1 MFKLL
6 AKTCLMLVAFSVPSF
21 AGSVETFRVGAWNGE
36 AFVSDQDGS
45 FLSCIATANYRNGI
59 SMSIQI
65 DETYGWVLGFG
76 SPHWNLT
83 TGNQFTMQYRIDRS
97 AWFSATATTATPK
110 LVTMPMPY
118 DPTMISRFRR
128 GNKLYVYDGSYTYDF
143 RLTGTSRVVARLSK
157 CVDYHVARTNASK
170 GFGTSTAQ
178 SQPSVSQPAPAAP
191 TATAPATAAPNLAET
206 TITNDNDPALQLEAT
221 QKMFALIGY
230 AGLSDIKLIPSD
242 QLEEELTGYHAVAEG
257 NARLLVTHIVSNSAA
272 MSESQLI
279 ESSIAA
285 EEKKCEG
292 DFESSSGRK
301 TSDGTKIHVGEIRC
315 TEGDFELHERYVI
328 APRGKG
334 GYYFIGTRDEYM
346 GEGGGAPRSPTD
358 KLDDKAFQTAAI
370 NASK

>member
-1 MFKLL
+1 MFRLL
-6 AKTCLMLVAFSVPSF
+6 VKTCLTLMAFTIPSY
-21 AGSVETFRVGAWNGE
+21 AGSVERFKVGAWSGE

-45 FLSCIATANYRNGI
+45 FLSCTATANYRNGI

-83 TGNQFTMQYRIDRS
+83 AGNTFTMQYRIDRS
-97 AWFSATATTATPK
+97 TWFSATATTVTPK

-118 DPTMISRFRR
+118 DPSMISRFRR
-128 GNKLYVYDGSYTYDF
+128 GNKLFVYDGSYTYDF

-157 CVDYHVARTNASK
+157 CVDLHAARSNAAK
-170 GFGTSTAQ
+170 GLGANNAQ
-178 SQPSVSQPAPAAP
+178 NQPAVSQPAPSVSAP
-191 TATAPATAAPNLAET
+191 SAGAPDLAENT
-206 TITNDNDPALQLEAT
+206 VTNDNNPAHQLEAT

-242 QLEEELTGYHAVAEG
+242 QLEEDLTGYHAVAEG
-257 NARLLVTHIVSNSAA
+257 NARLLVTHIVPNNTS

-279 ESSIAA
+279 ETSVAA
-285 EEKKCEG
+285 EEKKCQG

-301 TSDGTKIHVGEIRC
+301 TSDGIKIHVGEIRC

-328 APRGKG
+328 TPRVKG
-334 GYYFIGTRDEYM
+334 GYYFIGTRDEYV
-346 GEGGGAPRSPTD
+346 GEGGGAPKSPTD
-358 KLDDKAFQTAAI
+358 KLDDKTFQTAAI

>member
-6 AKTCLMLVAFSVPSF
+6 AKTCLVFAAFTAPSF
-21 AGSVETFRVGAWNGE
+21 AGSVESFKVGAWNGE

-59 SMSIQI
+59 SLSIQI

-83 TGNQFTMQYRIDRS
+83 PGNNFTMQYRIDRS

-118 DPTMISRFRR
+118 DPSMITRFRR
-128 GNKLYVYDGSYTYDF
+128 GNKMQVYDGSYTYDF
-143 RLTGTSRVVARLSK
+143 RLTGTSRVIARLSK
-157 CVDYHVARTNASK
+157 CVDYHVARSNASK
-170 GFGTSTAQ
+170 GFGANTAQ
-178 SQPSVSQPAPAAP
+178 NQPSVSQPTPSVP
-191 TATAPATAAPNLAET
+191 STAAPNLAET
-206 TITNDNDPALQLEAT
+206 TITNDNNQAHQLEAT

-242 QLEEELTGYHAVAEG
+242 QLEEELTGYHA
-257 NARLLVTHIVSNSAA
+257 L
-272 MSESQLI
+272 
-279 ESSIAA
+279 A
-285 EEKKCEG
+285 EEKKCQ
-292 DFESSSGRK
+292 
-301 TSDGTKIHVGEIRC
+301 
-315 TEGDFELHERYVI
+315 GDFELHERYVI

-334 GYYFIGTRDEYM
+334 GYYFIGTRDEYL

-358 KLDDKAFQTAAI
+358 KLDDSTFQTAAI

>member
-6 AKTCLMLVAFSVPSF
+6 AKTCLTLVAFSVPSF
-21 AGSVETFRVGAWNGE
+21 AGSVETFKVGAWSGE

-65 DETYGWVLGFG
+65 DKTYGWVLGFG
-76 SPHWNLT
+76 SPQWNLT
-83 TGNQFTMQYRIDRS
+83 PGHTFTMQYRIDRS
-97 AWFSATATTATPK
+97 AWFSATATTSTPK

-118 DPTMISRFRR
+118 DPSMISRFRR

-143 RLTGTSRVVARLSK
+143 RLTGTSRVVSRLSK
-157 CVDYHVARTNASK
+157 CVDLHAARSNA
-170 GFGTSTAQ
+170 AQ
-178 SQPSVSQPAPAAP
+178 GLGANNAQNQPADSQPSPSVSAP
-191 TATAPATAAPNLAET
+191 TAAAPELAET

-242 QLEEELTGYHAVAEG
+242 QLEEDLTGYHAVAEG

-272 MSESQLI
+272 MSENQLI
-279 ESSIAA
+279 ESSITA

-301 TSDGTKIHVGEIRC
+301 TSGGTKIHIGEIRC
-315 TEGDFELHERYVI
+315 IEGDFELHERYVI

-346 GEGGGAPRSPTD
+346 GEGGGAPRSPAD
-358 KLDDKAFQTAAI
+358 KLDDKAFQSAAI

>member
-6 AKTCLMLVAFSVPSF
+6 AKTCLVFAAFTAPSF
-21 AGSVETFRVGAWNGE
+21 AGSVESFKVGAWNGE

-59 SMSIQI
+59 SLSIQI

-83 TGNQFTMQYRIDRS
+83 PGNSFTMQYRIDRS

-118 DPTMISRFRR
+118 DPSMITRFRR
-128 GNKLYVYDGSYTYDF
+128 GNKMQVYDGSYTYDF
-143 RLTGTSRVVARLSK
+143 RLTGTSRVIARLSK
-157 CVDYHVARTNASK
+157 CVDYHVARSNASK
-170 GFGTSTAQ
+170 GFGANTAQ
-178 SQPSVSQPAPAAP
+178 NQPSVSQPTPSAPS
-191 TATAPATAAPNLAET
+191 TAAPNLAET
-206 TITNDNDPALQLEAT
+206 TITNDNNQAHQLEAT

-257 NARLLVTHIVSNSAA
+257 NARLLVTHIVPAGAA

-279 ESSIAA
+279 DASIEA
-285 EEKKCEG
+285 EEKKCQG

-301 TSDGTKIHVGEIRC
+301 TSNGTKIHIGEIRC

-358 KLDDKAFQTAAI
+358 KLDDSTFQTAAI